1 MNELQFLRSQVAL
14 ERGHMAGV
22 RRACADALDMASGGI
37 SEPALEE
44 FCLRCARYLV
54 FIVAR
59 FNSQD
64 QAHSDQ
70 LRPFLAAD
78 DATHLETL
86 DDLDR
91 TLALN
96 RDAIG
101 ALASAVRAREVGRQ
115 RAGAAVHDAPGP
127 LSLLDACRSYL
138 EFYARVLTRR
148 RHVLAPLL
156 EKHYRMTHWRKA
168 CFVTADTVLEE
179 KALFGDVAGHL
190 PPGIMLASSAQ
201 RAAVTA

>member
-14 ERGHMAGV
+14 ERGHMASV
-22 RRACADALDMASGGI
+22 RRACADALNQTSAGIGASVQ
-37 SEPALEE
+37 EE

-59 FNSQD
+59 FNAQD

-70 LRPFLAAD
+70 LRPLLAAD
-78 DATHLETL
+78 DAMHRETL

-96 RDAIG
+96 REALG
-101 ALASAVRAREVGRQ
+101 ALAAALQARDVEPSQ
-115 RAGAAVHDAPGP
+115 AGAALLDAPGAGA
-127 LSLLDACRSYL
+127 LLQACRAYL
-138 EFYARVLTRR
+138 EFYERVLTRR

-156 EKHYRMTHWRKA
+156 EQHYRMPHWRRA

-190 PPGIMLASSAQ
+190 PPGITLTSSAP
-201 RAAVTA
+201 RATVTA